1 LRLAVW
7 GRRNSHTGYSCR
19 NSEGPWPRLLCLR
32 SFEEGE
38 QIGYEILRRLPSG
51 IMADAG
57 ADPEDRPGNA
67 RGEMLLLGLSEDT
80 VPVPAED
87 QHRAA
92 DPSKVRTDQRTAAVA
107 A

>member
-1 LRLAVW
+1 M
-7 GRRNSHTGYSCR
+7 
-19 NSEGPWPRLLCLR
+19 LCLR

-38 QIGYEILRRLPSG
+38 QIGHEILRRLPLG
-51 IMADAG
+51 GMADAG
-57 ADPEDRPGNA
+57 ADLGDRPGNA
-67 RGEMLLLGLSEDT
+67 HGEALLFGLRKDA

-92 DPSKVRTDQRTAAVA
+92 DPSEVGTDQRTAAVA